1 MAPLDAVQA
10 NLHDDLI
17 ERSKVGERFAQSE
30 LYRLYS
36 KAMYN
41 ICYRFS
47 NDRDDAEDI
56 LQEAF
61 ISAFTSLGSY
71 RGEASFGAWLKR
83 IVVNKAINFVKR
95 KKMELLPLDEVDF
108 EIAEVEQSDDEL
120 ILNIDKIRDG
130 IQELPDG
137 YRLVFS
143 LYLLEGYDHKEIAEI
158 LGITES
164 TSKSQYL
171 RAKRKLKDNL
181 NIN

>member
-1 MAPLDAVQA
+1 MAPLDAVQV

-17 ERSKVGERFAQSE
+17 ERSKAGERFAQSE

-61 ISAFTSLGSY
+61 ISAFTNLGSY
-71 RGEASFGAWLKR
+71 RGDASFGAWLKR
-83 IVVNKAINFVKR
+83 IVVNKGINFVKR
-95 KKMELLPLDEVDF
+95 KKMELMPLEELDI
-108 EIAEVEQSDDEL
+108 EIAEDEQSDDEF

-181 NIN
+181 NVN

>member
-1 MAPLDAVQA
+1 MAPLDAVQI

-17 ERSKVGERFAQSE
+17 ERSKVGDRLAQSE

-56 LQEAF
+56 LQDAF
-61 ISAFTSLGSY
+61 ISAFANLKSY
-71 RGEASFGAWLKR
+71 RKEASFGAWFKR

-95 KKMELLPLDEVDF
+95 KKMDLLSLEEVAIDP
-108 EIAEVEQSDDEL
+108 EDVQTSDDEY

-143 LYLLEGYDHKEIAEI
+143 LYLLEGYDHKEISEI

-171 RAKRKLKDNL
+171 RAKKKLKENL
-181 NIN
+181 TR